1 LVSEINEVK
10 IFRIN
15 LKNSDEAGRGVP
27 EGRDGEAERE
37 EEEVP
42 LGVGRAEVV

>member
-15 LKNSDEAGRGVP
+15 LKNSP
-27 EGRDGEAERE
+27 EGRDGEVERG

-42 LGVGRAEVV
+42 LGIGRAEVV